1 MSTELAQ
8 RPKGVRKPKKS
19 EREIERGL
27 LALAECNGNSRKAS
41 ELLVEDDI
49 ELHPT
54 TLQRWSTD
62 GHAQRY
68 EEIRAEVLPKVRRK
82 AADEH
87 RRLAEKANE
96 VNELLLARLKAE
108 AKDLPVRDLSPA
120 ARNMSVSSSIHTEKS
135 ELLDGL
141 PTEIRGGEKDA
152 ASVLR
157 KLSGRGL
164 KFEAMERVRE
174 VVVESN
180 DG

>member
-1 MSTELAQ
+1 MSTEVMQ
-8 RPKGVRKPKKS
+8 RPKLKPKKT

-27 LALAECNGNSRKAS
+27 LALAECNGNSRRAAA
-41 ELLVEDDI
+41 LLKQDGIVLD
-49 ELHPT
+49 HS
-54 TLQRWSTD
+54 TLAKWANN

-87 RRLAEKANE
+87 RQLAEKANE
-96 VNELLLARLKAE
+96 VNALILDRLKAKVE
-108 AKDLPVRDLSPA
+108 DLPPKELSGA
-120 ARNMSVSSSIHTEKS
+120 ARNMSVSSAVHTEKS

-141 PTEIRGGEKDA
+141 PTEIRSDGKDA

-164 KFEAMERVRE
+164 RFEATERERK
-174 VVVESN
+174 VVVEAS